1 MNTFIILPKVQKIK
15 QNQLFSDLINIL
27 KLGVGSVKKRGKKR
41 PTFEEKV
48 YTFRGSIEHERIR
61 TRRPPDRGKRRAKR
75 KKPTPEQIRKQ
86 NQYNKEKRVR
96 RLIKQNFHK
105 NDYWVTFVYRKGTRG
120 DLPEAL
126 EDRKKLLMYIRK
138 GYKKAGY
145 ELKWIGRT
153 EVGKHGAMHHHMIIN
168 RIPGGDIII
177 TEAWEKIKDS
187 AWADFVPMYKQ
198 GEFKDLAAYVVKPD
212 KEDKDGN
219 PTSSSNYSRSRN
231 LEEPEPDIKRT
242 TLKSIR
248 EYPEPTPGYYI
259 DKDSVRQ
266 GINPITGS
274 EYLHYIEIELKGGG
288 G

>member
-1 MNTFIILPKVQKIK
+1 MR
-15 QNQLFSDLINIL
+15 
-27 KLGVGSVKKRGKKR
+27 KRR
-41 PTFEEKV
+41 HRNRFEEKAW
-48 YTFRGSIEHERIR
+48 FFSGSIEHERIR
-61 TRRPPDRGKRRAKR
+61 TGKPPDRGKKREKR
-75 KKPTPEQIRKQ
+75 KKPTPEQIAKQ

-96 RLIKQNFHK
+96 RLIKQNFQK
-105 NDYWVTFVYRKGTRG
+105 NDYWVTFVYKKGTRG

-126 EDRKKLLMYIRK
+126 EDRKKLRMYISK

-153 EVGKHGAMHHHMIIN
+153 EVGKRGAMHHHMIIN
-168 RIPGGDIII
+168 RIPGGDLII
-177 TEAWEKIKDS
+177 TEAWEKIANS

-198 GEFKDLAAYVVKPD
+198 GEFKDLAAYLVKPD

-219 PTSSSNYSRSRN
+219 PSTYSNYSRSRN
-231 LEEPEPDIKRT
+231 LEEPEPEINRT
-242 TLKSIR
+242 TLKMIR

-266 GINPITGS
+266 GINPITGR
-274 EYLHYIEIELKGGG
+274 EYLHYIEIKLKGGG